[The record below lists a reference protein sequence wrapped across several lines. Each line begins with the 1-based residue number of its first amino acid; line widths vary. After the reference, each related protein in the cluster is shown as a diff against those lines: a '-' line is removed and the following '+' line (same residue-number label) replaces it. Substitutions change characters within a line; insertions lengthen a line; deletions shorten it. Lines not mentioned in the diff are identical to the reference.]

1 MSSLSHTQT
10 SLRADLLCACAGSR
24 SGKVTAESESSSADE
39 SGDSAPTKRHKKR
52 AKFKTKPQR
61 KKGLKGKLEIF
72 GMLPLELLG
81 EVSFRL

>member
-1 MSSLSHTQT
+1 M
-10 SLRADLLCACAGSR
+10 LCACAGSR
-24 SGKVTAESESSSADE
+24 SGKVAAESESSSAE

-72 GMLPLELLG
+72 GMLPLELLA